1 MLIFSSLRTRF
12 ALIVALLIISLS
24 WIFGALIGTASVNRL
39 RDQIGRELAESA
51 LDMVDHLDRDMDG
64 RARELTVLSQ
74 LQALRDPS
82 HNKEAK
88 RLLNHLQEQFP
99 SIAWIGLT
107 DAQGNVM
114 ASNDGILEG
123 ASIAKRPVYLNAL
136 QEPFIGDVHE
146 AVLLAKLLPNPT
158 GEAMKF
164 VDISLPI
171 KDDNGKLIGVLASH
185 LSWGWADEVRQS
197 LLKPIQQRL
206 PGLEFMVVSKDHT
219 ILLGP
224 KEMIGQQL
232 NFKWD
237 AIEQQS
243 WSLQRWPDGQVYLT
257 GFAMSD
263 GHGDYPGLGWTV
275 VARQPLDAAYASAH
289 ELQTEILTGGI
300 VLAVIFAVIGWL
312 LAGFITKPLN
322 QIVTA
327 ARRLSAG
334 ENVEIP
340 ELKGTVEVHSLS
352 QAIRQLVQSLSHQGD
367 QLDAMES
374 IAYQDTLTGL
384 ANRAALERYL
394 PQVQQH
400 IQQQGGSLA
409 LLCLDLDG
417 FKPVNDRFG
426 HGTGDLLLQGVA
438 QRLLTCFRENDLVV
452 RLGGDEFLML
462 VPFAI
467 TDTKEI
473 IDAVAL
479 RIIRSLDNPF
489 FLANEKIKVGCS
501 IGIALWPQDAMDI
514 EEAITLADQAL
525 YSAKRAGKGR
535 AHFHES
541 AATQITQDTALI
553 KASALKAPTEQDLS

>member
-1 MLIFSSLRTRF
+1 MVIFSSLRTRF

-24 WIFGALIGTASVNRL
+24 WIFGALIGTASVDRL
-39 RDQIGRELAESA
+39 REQVGRELAESA

-74 LQALRDPS
+74 LQALRDPR
-82 HNKEAK
+82 HVNEAQ
-88 RLLNHLQEQFP
+88 RLLDHLQQQFP

-107 DAQGNVM
+107 DAKGTVL
-114 ASNDGILEG
+114 ASNGGILKG
-123 ASIAKRPVYLNAL
+123 VSIAKRPVYLNAL
-136 QEPFIGDVHE
+136 EELFVGDVHE
-146 AVLLAKLLPNPT
+146 AVMLAKLLPNPT

-171 KDDNGKLIGVLASH
+171 KDEQGQLIGVLASH

-197 LLKPIQQRL
+197 LLKPTQQRL

-224 KEMIGQQL
+224 KDMIGQKLDFQ
-232 NFKWD
+232 WS
-237 AIEQQS
+237 AIKQQS
-243 WSLQRWPDGQVYLT
+243 WSLKQWPDGHVYLT
-257 GFAMSD
+257 GFATSD
-263 GHGDYPGLGWTV
+263 GHNSYPGLGWTV

-289 ELQTEILTGGI
+289 ALQNEILICGI
-300 VLAVIFAVIGWL
+300 VLALVFAGIGWL

-322 QIVTA
+322 QIVMA
-327 ARRLSAG
+327 AKRLSAG

-340 ELKGTVEVHSLS
+340 EIKGTNEVHSLS
-352 QAIRQLVQSLSHQGD
+352 QAIRQLVQSLSRQED
-367 QLDAMES
+367 KLDAMES

-394 PQVQQH
+394 PQVQQR

-426 HGTGDLLLQGVA
+426 HGMGDLLLQEVA
-438 QRLLTCFRENDLVV
+438 QRLLKCFREHDLVV
-452 RLGGDEFLML
+452 RQGGDEFLML
-462 VPFAI
+462 LPFAM
-467 TDTKEI
+467 TDTRDVVRAI
-473 IDAVAL
+473 AV
-479 RIIRSLDNPF
+479 RVIRSLEKPF
-489 FLANEKIKVGCS
+489 YLAGETIQIGCS
-501 IGIALWPQDAMDI
+501 IGVALWPEEAAEI
-514 EEAITLADQAL
+514 EEAIEQADQAL

-535 AHFHES
+535 VHFH
-541 AATQITQDTALI
+541 
-553 KASALKAPTEQDLS
+553 LSHVADAQPSKVVG

>member
-171 KDDNGKLIGVLASH
+171 KDDNGKLFGVLASH
-185 LSWGWADEVRQS
+185 RSWGWADEVRQS

-206 PGLEFMVVSKDHT
+206 PGLEFMVAST
-219 ILLGP
+219 L
-224 KEMIGQQL
+224 
-232 NFKWD
+232 
-237 AIEQQS
+237 A
-243 WSLQRWPDGQVYLT
+243 
-257 GFAMSD
+257 
-263 GHGDYPGLGWTV
+263 GWTGL
-275 VARQPLDAAYASAH
+275 PY
-289 ELQTEILTGGI
+289 
-300 VLAVIFAVIGWL
+300 
-312 LAGFITKPLN
+312 
-322 QIVTA
+322 
-327 ARRLSAG
+327 RL
-334 ENVEIP
+334 
-340 ELKGTVEVHSLS
+340 
-352 QAIRQLVQSLSHQGD
+352 R
-367 QLDAMES
+367 
-374 IAYQDTLTGL
+374 
-384 ANRAALERYL
+384 
-394 PQVQQH
+394 
-400 IQQQGGSLA
+400 
-409 LLCLDLDG
+409 
-417 FKPVNDRFG
+417 
-426 HGTGDLLLQGVA
+426 
-438 QRLLTCFRENDLVV
+438 
-452 RLGGDEFLML
+452 
-462 VPFAI
+462 
-467 TDTKEI
+467 
-473 IDAVAL
+473 
-479 RIIRSLDNPF
+479 
-489 FLANEKIKVGCS
+489 NE
-501 IGIALWPQDAMDI
+501 
-514 EEAITLADQAL
+514 
-525 YSAKRAGKGR
+525 
-535 AHFHES
+535 
-541 AATQITQDTALI
+541 
-553 KASALKAPTEQDLS
+553 